1 MLLNQK
7 QIEEVQAKID
17 SHNESIRKE
26 QAERNNLRAKASEG
40 AAIKFITE
48 ASKFLEALKE
58 AEKKVSNKQKIK

>member
-26 QAERNNLRAKASEG
+26 QAERDNIRVKNSDG
-40 AAIKFITE
+40 AVIKFTTQV
-48 ASKFLEALKE
+48 SKILEALKKIE
-58 AEKKVSNKQKIK
+58 AEALIKKTSK